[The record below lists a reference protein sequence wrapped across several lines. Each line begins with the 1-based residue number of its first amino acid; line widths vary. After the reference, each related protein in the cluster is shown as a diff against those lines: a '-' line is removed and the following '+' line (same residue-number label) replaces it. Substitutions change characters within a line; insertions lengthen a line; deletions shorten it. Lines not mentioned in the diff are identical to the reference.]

1 MTTQTDT
8 LKQTES
14 ATQQA
19 DQPIPQPIAQICK
32 LDKDAPVKV
41 LGRSALLATGI
52 ALDHS
57 AATLEF
63 TLVGSGDA
71 WLTGKAS
78 KDIYFTVFIDNIRQ
92 EKRVLFT
99 VGTNEMKI
107 ASNLSDGTHTV
118 RVVRQTEEKYGTFD
132 AQFIRFSHG
141 MFGEKPQEKPIYI
154 EFVGDSITCGSG
166 ALHHFLTSDD
176 ALTYRTEATNVCIGE
191 GGEPV
196 IEEDASCSY
205 AYHCAQM
212 LDADYS
218 LISYSGIGVA
228 RTWGGESSILMP
240 TYYGYLAQQRLGSH
254 AFDFDSARKPDMVVI
269 NLGTNDG
276 FLVNNSAFSGAM
288 SKIEYTLA
296 VQDFITQIRI
306 QWNDPDLKIVWATG
320 LMGKA
325 LSDWTKEAIES
336 MDDENVYH
344 FTGMTEGRDGHN
356 GHPTWQQQTVGAS
369 QLTAFLKQL
378 GRR

>member
-1 MTTQTDT
+1 MTAQTDFS
-8 LKQTES
+8 KETET

-19 DQPIPQPIAQICK
+19 DPPTPQPTAQICQ

-41 LGRSALLATGI
+41 MGRSASLSSGI

-63 TLVGSGDA
+63 TLVGSGNA

-78 KDIYFTVFIDNIRQ
+78 KNIYFTVFIDGIRQ

-99 VGTNEMKI
+99 EGTNEKQI

-118 RVVRQTEEKYGTFD
+118 RIVRQTEEKYGTFD
-132 AQFIRFSHG
+132 AQSIRFSHG
-141 MFGEKPQEKPIYI
+141 MFGEKPQEKPLYI

-166 ALHHFLTSDD
+166 ALHHFLTATDD
-176 ALTYRTEATNVCIGE
+176 LTYRAEQTNVCIGE
-191 GGEPV
+191 GGEP
-196 IEEDASCSY
+196 INEEDASYSY
-205 AYHCAQM
+205 AYLCAQM
-212 LDADYS
+212 LEADYS

-228 RTWGGESSILMP
+228 RTWGGASSILMP
-240 TYYGYLAQQRLGSH
+240 TYYGYLAQQRLGNR

-276 FLVNNSAFSGAM
+276 FLVNNSEFSGAL
-288 SKIEYTLA
+288 SKVEYMLA
-296 VQDFITQIRI
+296 VQDFITQLRI

-325 LSDWTKEAIES
+325 LSDWTKEAIEA
-336 MDDENVYH
+336 MDDDNLYH
-344 FTGMTEGRDGHN
+344 FTGMTEGRTGHN
-356 GHPTWQQQTVGAS
+356 GHPTWKQQTVGAE
-369 QLTAFLKQL
+369 QLTSFLQQL